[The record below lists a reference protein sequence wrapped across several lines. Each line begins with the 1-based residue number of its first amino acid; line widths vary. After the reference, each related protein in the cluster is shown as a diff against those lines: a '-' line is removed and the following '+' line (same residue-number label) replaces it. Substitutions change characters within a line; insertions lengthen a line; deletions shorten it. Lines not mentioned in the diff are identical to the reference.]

1 MLHGGYVVFR
11 DIPVGIEGAVSLRSK
26 GVRNLSTPFP
36 PFWGEI
42 ISLDGVVYC
51 HPIFQDESLYSGT
64 PHTYI
69 GCRDLRPP
77 CPKMGQGAQTRKVF
91 DEEAFCLHVYLL
103 EGYARI
109 IKT

>member
-69 GCRDLRPP
+69 GCRDLRPLAL
-77 CPKMGQGAQTRKVF
+77 KWGK
-91 DEEAFCLHVYLL
+91 EHKL
-103 EGYARI
+103 ERCSMRRRFAYTSIYWRD
-109 IKT
+109 TLE